1 MTQLLP
7 PKKEVA
13 LALLERSNV
22 DVYLDPRAKGVV
34 VPPQF
39 RKEPRLILKIGLN
52 MPVPIPDLRLDD
64 ESMSCTLSFNRS
76 PFYCVVP
83 WSSVFAMVGE
93 DGRGMVWPDDVPQE
107 LAVKVVEPGDG
118 AHGAHSAGATGMN
131 GVAGRIGAVAPPSG
145 APAAT
150 SVRAAEPS
158 ASSASAS
165 PAPAARRNGKANK
178 LAPTDEPSAASA
190 SARGGKKKKK
200 KEEEGVRRPVL
211 VAVPRDRSEDD
222 ARLIQPSPASQPS
235 HAVGRDSQR
244 PREIRQPP
252 EQRRPHAPQPRDGVS
267 AIAHQPPQAGRSG
280 PRQPAPPS
288 QRRPPPSQRPPPA
301 DGEARPKRELP
312 PYLRVVK

>member
-52 MPVPIPDLRLDD
+52 MPVPIPDLRVDD

-76 PFYCVVP
+76 LFYCVVP

-107 LAVKVVEPGDG
+107 LAVKVVEPGDEDPRAQAAQARPAPG
-118 AHGAHSAGATGMN
+118 ASSTG
-131 GVAGRIGAVAPPSG
+131 GRKGR
-145 APAAT
+145 APARERPTDDVA
-150 SVRAAEPS
+150 AAER
-158 ASSASAS
+158 
-165 PAPAARRNGKANK
+165 PAKGAAGKRK
-178 LAPTDEPSAASA
+178 KKKDEPSAPSA
-190 SARGGKKKKK
+190 
-200 KEEEGVRRPVL
+200 RPVL
-211 VAVPRDRSEDD
+211 VALPSPERTDRARPDRDAPPSSRD
-222 ARLIQPSPASQPS
+222 ADAGLAGLRAESPASER
-235 HAVGRDSQR
+235 ARDD
-244 PREIRQPP
+244 RQPP
-252 EQRRPHAPQPRDGVS
+252 PRDGVS
-267 AIAHQPPQAGRSG
+267 QVPSSR

-288 QRRPPPSQRPPPA
+288 QRPPA
-301 DGEARPKRELP
+301 PGQPRPKRELP

>member
-64 ESMSCTLSFNRS
+64 DSMSCTLSFNRS
-76 PFYCVVP
+76 PFYCIVP

-118 AHGAHSAGATGMN
+118 PRSVGEGQQGPRS
-131 GVAGRIGAVAPPSG
+131 VEPVSS
-145 APAAT
+145 PA
-150 SVRAAEPS
+150 
-158 ASSASAS
+158 ASSASS
-165 PAPAARRNGKANK
+165 PSPSRRNGRSSK
-178 LAPTDEPSAASA
+178 LADDAPSKAGAGA
-190 SARGGKKKKK
+190 GKRKKK
-200 KEEEGVRRPVL
+200 KEEERPRPVL
-211 VAVPRDRSEDD
+211 VAVPSDRAERD
-222 ARLIQPSPASQPS
+222 ARPESRRAERDARPESRRAEHDSR
-235 HAVGRDSQR
+235 RDSHTEAGGES
-244 PREIRQPP
+244 PREIRQAP
-252 EQRRPHAPQPRDGVS
+252 EQRRPQPAAQPREGVS
-267 AIAHQPPQAGRSG
+267 VPDRASADRADRADRGSPRSPVS
-280 PRQPAPPS
+280 PRTPS
-288 QRRPPPSQRPPPA
+288 SRRPPPSEGP
-301 DGEARPKRELP
+301 ARPKRELP